1 MAYQKTNW
9 EDLPSKNTPI
19 NAANLNKIENEL
31 ENLDK
36 LSTYST
42 NETKIGTWID
52 GKPLYKKTFS
62 FNELQS
68 DGNEHFYDLGIA
80 NIKSVTNLYGTYQF
94 SQEDIYVPINFY
106 NFLTKE
112 GTYMFVSN
120 ISSTGCRITYN
131 SNLSSTLIYITVEY
145 TKTTD

>member
-1 MAYQKTNW
+1 MA
-9 EDLPSKNTPI
+9 LPNYEKRVNEMKN
-19 NAANLNKIENEL
+19 LLK
-31 ENLDK
+31 
-36 LSTYST
+36 YST
-42 NETKIGTWID
+42 DEQKVGTWVD
-52 GKPLYKKTFS
+52 GKPIYKKTFS

>member
-1 MAYQKTNW
+1 MA
-9 EDLPSKNTPI
+9 LPNYEKRVNEMKN
-19 NAANLNKIENEL
+19 LLK
-31 ENLDK
+31 
-36 LSTYST
+36 YST
-42 NETKIGTWID
+42 DEQKVGTWVD
-52 GKPLYKKTFS
+52 GKPIYKKTFS

-131 SNLSSTLIYITVEY
+131 RNLSSTLIYITVEY

>member
-1 MAYQKTNW
+1 MKANYEERVN
-9 EDLPSKNTPI
+9 EMKN
-19 NAANLNKIENEL
+19 LLK
-31 ENLDK
+31 
-36 LSTYST
+36 YST
-42 NETKIGTWID
+42 DEQKVGTWVD
-52 GKPLYKKTFS
+52 GKPIYKKTFS